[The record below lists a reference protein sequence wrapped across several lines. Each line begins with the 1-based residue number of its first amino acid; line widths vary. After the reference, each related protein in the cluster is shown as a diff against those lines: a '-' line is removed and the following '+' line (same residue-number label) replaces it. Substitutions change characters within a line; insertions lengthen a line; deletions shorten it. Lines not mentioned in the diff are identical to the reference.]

1 MFKTQVDPLP
11 IFLRKPF
18 VNDEKHQ
25 CLIGIFSARL
35 PIAGIYKKFEMNLKF
50 DDINYRKKFR
60 PHPFC
65 GC

>member
-1 MFKTQVDPLP
+1 M
-11 IFLRKPF
+11 
-18 VNDEKHQ
+18 NDEKHQ